1 MPNLSNIFFLFLLY
15 FWYLYFYWFQDHW
28 ISALQ
33 TLELSLEEVVHIRWA
48 SRSVTDHRQI
58 LAIPRSYLLFRVL
71 FRSVL
76 SRAELDA
83 LPLDNNL
90 KDDVERGKVI
100 RVY

>member
-1 MPNLSNIFFLFLLY
+1 M
-15 FWYLYFYWFQDHW
+15 
-28 ISALQ
+28 
-33 TLELSLEEVVHIRWA
+33 
-48 SRSVTDHRQI
+48 
-58 LAIPRSYLLFRVL
+58 L

-100 RVY
+100 SGYSAINTDPPLYWQQQGKLAIYNPELFCPLRSFE